1 MKTQEIVAFNRK
13 ELGSKTAK
21 QLRREACVPAV
32 VYGAGKEPK
41 QIYVPMI
48 QFRDLVYTPVVST
61 VMLNIEGEM
70 RHVILQDIQYH
81 PVSETILHADFL
93 ELEDDKPVK
102 MNVPIKLT
110 GSSVGVQKGGK
121 LLQKL
126 RTVRVKSLP
135 KNLPDFVPV
144 DVSALDLGKS
154 TKVGELK
161 VEGFEILNSPLV
173 TIVTIE
179 IPRSLRTS

>member
-1 MKTQEIVAFNRK
+1 MKSQEIVAFNRK
-13 ELGSKTAK
+13 TMGSQNAA

-32 VYGAGKEPK
+32 VYGAGKDPK
-41 QIYVPMI
+41 HVYVPMI
-48 QFRDLVYTPVVST
+48 QFRDIVYTPIVST
-61 VMLNIEGEM
+61 IMLNIEGEM

-102 MNVPIKLT
+102 MNVPIKVT

-121 LLQKL
+121 LIQKL
-126 RTVRVKSLP
+126 RAVKIKALP
-135 KNLPDFVPV
+135 KDLPDFVEV
-144 DVSALDLGKS
+144 NISSLDLGKS
-154 TKVGELK
+154 VKVGELA
-161 VEGFEILNSPLV
+161 VEKFEILNSPLV
-173 TIVTIE
+173 TVVTIE